1 MQTPDDVLEGALSYL
16 TVILAGIPL
25 TMAYNL
31 ESALLQSMGNSVT
44 PLWFSIVQ
52 QLSSMWDWTSFLLEI
67 P

>member
-1 MQTPDDVLEGALSYL
+1 MQTPEDVLDGALSYF

-44 PLWFSIVQ
+44 PLGLSFVQ
-52 QLSSMWDWTSFLLEI
+52 QHSSMWVWTSFSLEI

>member
-1 MQTPDDVLEGALSYL
+1 MQTPEDVLDGALSYF

-44 PLWFSIVQ
+44 PLGLSLIQ
-52 QLSSMWDWTSFLLEI
+52 QLFSTWVWISFSSEI
-67 P
+67 L